1 MKYFNIFVI
10 YVYLFVLNLRIL
22 PVMSQPPKTNNP
34 TEEGTEKASVP
45 SDPVLSGGL
54 AINAKCMP
62 MVIYYV
68 NK

>member
-1 MKYFNIFVI
+1 MT
-10 YVYLFVLNLRIL
+10 
-22 PVMSQPPKTNNP
+22 SQPPKTSNP
-34 TEEGTEKASVP
+34 TEEGETQACIP
-45 SDPVLSGGL
+45 NDPVLSGGL